1 MDNVKIED
9 LLGTGAH
16 FGHLTRKWNPKF
28 KPYVLLE
35 KNSIHIIDLESTIKC
50 IEKAKTF
57 IKKVISKNGEVLF
70 VGTKKQA
77 RDIVQQE
84 ADRCSL
90 WSPY

>member
-35 KNSIHIIDLESTIKC
+35 KNGIHIIDLESTIKC
-50 IEKAKTF
+50 IEKAKSF
-57 IKKVISKNGEVLF
+57 ITKIVKKNGEVLF
-70 VGTKKQA
+70 VGTKK
-77 RDIVQQE
+77 
-84 ADRCSL
+84 
-90 WSPY
+90 

>member
-35 KNSIHIIDLESTIKC
+35 KNGIHIIDLESTEQILSG
-50 IEKAKTF
+50 IDGRADD
-57 IKKVISKNGEVLF
+57 VDGGGE
-70 VGTKKQA
+70 
-77 RDIVQQE
+77 
-84 ADRCSL
+84 
-90 WSPY
+90 